1 MSHLL
6 RRHAPITAEGWQGI
20 DDEARERL
28 VPSLGARRLVDFL
41 GPHGWEYSATNLGRV
56 TTLEGAPE
64 DGIDARVRRVLPLV
78 EIVIPFELSREEL
91 RAGDRGAEDV
101 DYDPLDEAARRLAR
115 VENAAVFHGW
125 NEAGITGILEAST
138 HDALQ
143 HEGGPEAFVG
153 LVADGIEQLLRVG
166 IDGPYGVA
174 LGEEMWSDVV
184 EGSERGGYPVLR
196 HLEQITEGPTV
207 WTPGLRQAA
216 LLSLRG
222 GDFLF
227 DSGQDI
233 SIGYSSH
240 DAAGVQLYLEETFTF
255 RVATPEAAIA
265 LTRPAARS
273 RPRSRTGPPGL
284 RGTAY
289 RRGGAACTPPRARRG
304 PAP

>member
-1 MSHLL
+1 VSSDHLL
-6 RRHAPITAEGWQGI
+6 RSHAPITAEGWEGI
-20 DDEARERL
+20 DAEARERL

-41 GPHGWEYSATNLGRV
+41 GPHGWEHSATNLGRV
-56 TTLEGAPE
+56 TALDGAPE
-64 DGIDARVRRVLPLV
+64 DGVGASVRRVLPLV
-78 EIVIPFELSREEL
+78 EIVIPFDLSREEL

-125 NEAGITGILEAST
+125 KAAGITGILEAAT
-138 HDALQ
+138 HDALEHQ
-143 HEGGPEAFVG
+143 GGPEAFVG
-153 LVADGIEQLLRVG
+153 LVADGIEQLLRDG

-216 LLSLRG
+216 LVSLRG
-222 GDFLF
+222 GDYLL

-233 SIGYSSH
+233 SIGYTSH
-240 DAAGVQLYLEETFTF
+240 DGAHVQLYLEETFSF

-265 LTRPAARS
+265 LTRPTARS
-273 RPRSRTGPPGL
+273 RK
-284 RGTAY
+284 
-289 RRGGAACTPPRARRG
+289 ARR
-304 PAP
+304 

>member
-1 MSHLL
+1 VSHLL
-6 RRHAPITAEGWQGI
+6 RSHAPITSEGWQGI

-28 VPSLGARRLVDFL
+28 APSLGARRLVDFL
-41 GPHGWEYSATNLGRV
+41 GPHGWTHSATNLGRV
-56 TTLEGAPE
+56 TAIDGALEPE
-64 DGIDARVRRVLPLV
+64 VDARIRRVLPLV

-101 DYDPLDEAARRLAR
+101 DYDPLDDAARRLAG

-125 NEAGITGILEAST
+125 GAAGITGILEASP
-138 HDALQ
+138 HDALE
-143 HEGGPEAFVG
+143 HAGGSEAFVG
-153 LVADGIEQLLRVG
+153 LVADGVEQLLRVG

-184 EGSERGGYPVLR
+184 EGSESGGYPVLR

-216 LLSLRG
+216 LVSLRG

-233 SIGYSSH
+233 SIGYTSH
-240 DAAGVQLYLEETFTF
+240 DAGRVQLYLEETFTF

-273 RPRSRTGPPGL
+273 RK
-284 RGTAY
+284 
-289 RRGGAACTPPRARRG
+289 ARRT
-304 PAP
+304 